1 MANARAR
8 SELPRNLEA
17 FVRWHERQPET
28 FEFVGG
34 APVMMAPASRAHT
47 MLKGN
52 VFAALRQALQA
63 SGHGSGCTAYSD
75 GIEIRAFG
83 VSAIPDV
90 VVSCHPPDLASPIE
104 AAPVVIVEIVS
115 PSTALRDRVEKW
127 AAYRRMP
134 SLGHYVLVEQE
145 RRLVELHTR
154 KGDIVFEE
162 RFIETGEVTLDAVGV
177 TLDLDA
183 IYAGVIDG

>member
-1 MANARAR
+1 VANARAK
-8 SELPRNLEA
+8 SQLPRDLDA
-17 FVRWHERQPET
+17 FVRWHEQQAET

-52 VFAALRQALQA
+52 VFAASRQALQ
-63 SGHGSGCTAYSD
+63 GSRSTAYAG
-75 GIEIRAFG
+75 GIEIRAHG
-83 VSAIPDV
+83 ISAIPDV
-90 VVSCHPPDLASPIE
+90 VVSCEPPDLTTPVE
-104 AAPVVIVEIVS
+104 TAPVLIVEIVS
-115 PSTALRDRVEKW
+115 PTTALRDRVQKW
-127 AAYRRMP
+127 EAYRRIP
-134 SLGHYVLVEQE
+134 SLRHYLMVEQD

-162 RFIETGEVTLDAVGV
+162 RIVETGEVALEALGIVLDVAI
-177 TLDLDA
+177 

>member
-1 MANARAR
+1 VANARAR
-8 SELPRNLEA
+8 SELPRDLDA

-52 VFAALRQALQA
+52 VFAALRTALE
-63 SGHGSGCTAYSD
+63 GKGCTVYSD
-75 GIEIRAFG
+75 GIEIRASG

-90 VVSCHPPDLASPIE
+90 VVSCGPPDLSTPVE
-104 AAPVVIVEIVS
+104 PEPVVIVEIVS
-115 PSTALRDRVEKW
+115 PPTALRDRVEKW
-127 AAYRRMP
+127 AAYRRIP
-134 SLGHYVLVEQE
+134 SLRHYVLVEQE

-154 KGDIVFEE
+154 KGDFVFEE
-162 RFIETGEVTLDAVGV
+162 RFIEAGLVTLDAIGA
-177 TLDLDA
+177 TLQLAD